1 MTFHSRLMPWGFW
14 TRPSPQINYKAR
26 SKMDDYV
33 SLVTMMRRVMRL
45 SLGAYLFRS
54 PSLAAAA
61 AAHLSAWFVHP
72 ATAMRPS
79 LANAQGI
86 PGVTTGKATGAM
98 DLFYA
103 GRGWTDAVA
112 LLGATPEAAAAWP
125 PRDAAVVRSWAAA
138 MADYLTGAPR
148 MRREAAMVNN
158 HGVYWDLTVLALAR
172 LAGNATLAAAVTG
185 PPGCPVGGGAPIV
198 GCVPA
203 RLAAQVDAA
212 GAQVAELGRAFPGH
226 YVWYTLMAHAHLAA
240 LASST
245 SGHRAHPSGGSNNTI
260 PLPPSP
266 HPVSA
271 VTPALVAAAAW
282 AAPHATAPPGVPID
296 GGYGYAA
303 AAYRLVARLT
313 GDPASAAVA
322 CNVLGV
328 RAARGGDAALWDD
341 GGVITAVVAL
351 ALPPPAGVLGCAV
364 WEARGQ
370 QQQWAEPGG
379 GGAAAAASATV
390 APAASPAAA
399 AATPG
404 GSGRDGGGT
413 PPFAAGRQVAPVARA
428 VAGRWWAGRS
438 VAVAAAAAAVAAATV
453 VVAAVGAAARAA
465 AARRRGSK
473 PPAHSRRAVPTS
485 RTWRWDG
492 VSRGVG
498 VRVGWPVSRPSWH
511 A

>member
-1 MTFHSRLMPWGFW
+1 
-14 TRPSPQINYKAR
+14 
-26 SKMDDYV
+26 MDDYV

-61 AAHLSAWFVHP
+61 AAHLSTWFVHP
-72 ATAMRPS
+72 TTAMRPS

-86 PGVTTGKATGAM
+86 PGVTNGKATGAM

-125 PRDAAVVRSWAAA
+125 PRDAAAVRSWAAA
-138 MADYLTGAPR
+138 MADYLTGAPQ

-245 SGHRAHPSGGSNNTI
+245 SGRRAHPSGGTNNTI
-260 PLPPSP
+260 PLPLSP

-322 CNVLGV
+322 CNVLGI

-351 ALPPPAGVLGCAV
+351 ALPPPAGAAGCAV
-364 WEARGQ
+364 WEAGGQ
-370 QQQWAEPGG
+370 QQRWAEPGG
-379 GGAAAAASATV
+379 GRRRCCLGYRRTGGFSRRCC
-390 APAASPAAA
+390 
-399 AATPG
+399 PG
-404 GSGRDGGGT
+404 RQRPRRRWDPPFCCGEAGGPGDSCGGG
-413 PPFAAGRQVAPVARA
+413 A
-428 VAGRWWAGRS
+428 VVGWAVR
-438 VAVAAAAAAVAAATV
+438 
-453 VVAAVGAAARAA
+453 R
-465 AARRRGSK
+465 RRRGGRRCRRCHCRRGGGWGNCARGGS
-473 PPAHSRRAVPTS
+473 PTAGEQATGAPATGRADLTDLAV
-485 RTWRWDG
+485 G
-492 VSRGVG
+492 RGVPRGRRPCG
-498 VRVGWPVSRPSWH
+498 VARQSPLMACVALRTLPLRHTGPQPLPRHSEP
-511 A
+511 